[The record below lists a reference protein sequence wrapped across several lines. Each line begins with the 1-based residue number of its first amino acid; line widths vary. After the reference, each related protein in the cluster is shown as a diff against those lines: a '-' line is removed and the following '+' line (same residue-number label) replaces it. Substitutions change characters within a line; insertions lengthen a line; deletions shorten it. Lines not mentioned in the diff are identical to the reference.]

1 MIVKVCGITTASDA
15 EAAIAAGADWI
26 GLNFWPRSRRH
37 VTAERAREILE
48 VIPGDVKKVGV
59 FVNAPA
65 PQVLELA
72 SVLGLDLIQLHGD
85 ESAEFA
91 RGLARPVMRAVRVAA
106 AADLRGLDAWPG
118 EHVLLDAPS
127 AGYGGSG
134 QTFDWQLAR
143 NATTGKKLLLAGGLD
158 DKNVAQAI
166 RLVRPYGVDVASGVE
181 RTPGVKD
188 HDKLRRFIDAAKN
201 GNASR
206 GTP

>member
-1 MIVKVCGITTASDA
+1 MVVKICGITTAADA

-37 VTAERAREILE
+37 VSAERAREIIE
-48 VIPGDVKKVGV
+48 VIPGDIRKVGV

-72 SVLGLDLIQLHGD
+72 SSLGLDLIQLHGD
-85 ESAEFA
+85 ETAEFA
-91 RGLARPVMRAVRVAA
+91 HGLARPVMRAVRVASP
-106 AADLRGLDAWPG
+106 ADLRGLDAWPG
-118 EHVLLDAPS
+118 EHVLLDAAS

-134 QTFDWQLAR
+134 QVFDWQLAR
-143 NATTGKKLLLAGGLD
+143 AATTGKRIILAGGLD
-158 DKNVAQAI
+158 DTNVAQAI

-188 HDKLRRFIDAAKN
+188 RRKLERFIAAAK
-201 GNASR
+201 GKA
-206 GTP
+206 